1 MLFSSINEKEKGK
14 KRETE
19 RKGER
24 QLSKSDGYA
33 RERERIKRNER
44 GASGG

>member
-1 MLFSSINEKEKGK
+1 MLFSSINEKKKGK
-14 KRETE
+14 KR
-19 RKGER
+19 ER

-33 RERERIKRNER
+33 RERERIEGNER